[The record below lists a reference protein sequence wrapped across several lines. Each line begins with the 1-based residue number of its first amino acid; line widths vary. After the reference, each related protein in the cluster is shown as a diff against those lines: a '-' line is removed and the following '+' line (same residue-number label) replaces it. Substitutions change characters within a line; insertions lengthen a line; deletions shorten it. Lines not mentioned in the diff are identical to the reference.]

1 MTEYLAF
8 LEIKVDDMCPGSGQ
22 IYSFTERM
30 NKWMNEF
37 VILDFS
43 HTDISS
49 QRMISWHAWWQEV
62 MKLTMY
68 KIATGQNCV
77 KKHTCTNDCGHC
89 DSSIYPKL
97 QGPASRIGPA
107 SVKDKTSLSHGAR
120 QWCLGSCCACCSACG
135 DLLPC
140 WTTPQPQGFL
150 PHLSSATWFLWKTPP
165 QHCGVSLGKHA
176 GFLAAA
182 PLPPLRIPSPPSLFI
197 IGQPCLQHKDMKKIF
212 LLFSSHCH

>member
-1 MTEYLAF
+1 
-8 LEIKVDDMCPGSGQ
+8 
-22 IYSFTERM
+22 
-30 NKWMNEF
+30 MNEWICDTGF
-37 VILDFS
+37 LS
-43 HTDISS
+43 H
-49 QRMISWHAWWQEV
+49 WHHLSENDQLTCLVAGSDETHHVQNSNGPELCQEAY
-62 MKLTMY
+62 MY
-68 KIATGQNCV
+68 KWLWTLWQFNLPQTSG
-77 KKHTCTNDCGHC
+77 
-89 DSSIYPKL
+89 
-97 QGPASRIGPA
+97 A

-140 WTTPQPQGFL
+140 WTTSQPQGFL
-150 PHLSSATWFLWKTPP
+150 PYLSSATWFLWKTPP